1 MSHDRRDDWDVGL
14 AEVLKVLLDKGTS
27 ITADIPITV
36 GDVEVLSLKIQPL
49 LLSSFE
55 TAKKVGLEIP
65 TSVKK
70 KDV

>member
-49 LLSSFE
+49 LLSSFGSGCS
-55 TAKKVGLEIP
+55 ADRRDRH
-65 TSVKK
+65 SW
-70 KDV
+70 